1 MRYLRCDEK
10 ILGAED
16 RHEKPEL
23 TNTYPLLDDQT
34 SRQPAARARTEPGAA
49 RVQADHLADREQHRH
64 QHAQEEHQA
73 PARRAHEYEASSAR
87 RTALNM
93 ATGIKIKY
101 QGHLEGLP

>member
-1 MRYLRCDEK
+1 MNQVRM
-10 ILGAED
+10 AE
-16 RHEKPEL
+16 
-23 TNTYPLLDDQT
+23 T
-34 SRQPAARARTEPGAA
+34 ARARTDPGAA

-64 QHAQEEHQA
+64 QHAQEEHQV

-93 ATGIKIKY
+93 VTGIKIKY